1 MVGYNLDK
9 LDHMILKHLRE
20 NSRIPHTKIA
30 DLLGIS
36 ESTVRNRIEK
46 MVNSGIIK
54 RFTIETSE
62 EGIKA
67 IVLIEVSVATPSPQI
82 AEKIS
87 NMSGVEVV
95 YETSGQYDISAV
107 ISEPDIPSLNRSID
121 QVRNLK
127 GVTNTNSLIVLKSW

>member
-1 MVGYNLDK
+1 MVECELDK

-20 NSRIPHTKIA
+20 NSRIPNTKIA
-30 DLLGIS
+30 DFLGIS

-62 EGIKA
+62 EEVKA
-67 IVLIEVSVATPSPQI
+67 IVLIEVSVATPAPQI

-87 NMSGVEVV
+87 NMSSVEVV
-95 YETSGQYDISAV
+95 FETAGQYDISAV
-107 ISEPDIPSLNRSID
+107 ISEHDIPSLNRIID
-121 QVRNLK
+121 EMRNLK
-127 GVTNTNSLIVLKSW
+127 GVTNTNSLIVLKTW